1 MSLLTFLQRAWV
13 RRLRAEDGAVTV
25 EFVIIFPFVLGLL
38 LMSIDSG
45 ITQLRQVF
53 LHRAVD
59 VAIRE
64 VRLGNVSESDS
75 LAELICARTA
85 MLPGCRQK
93 IAVEMQPID
102 TTTFAGLNDPNQC
115 VDRETE
121 ITPAVTFNPGT
132 GGEAQELML
141 IRVCVIAD
149 PFVSVTGYISALPLN
164 ADGNYVLVSNSV
176 FVNEPR

>member
-1 MSLLTFLQRAWV
+1 MSCLARIQRALARTW
-13 RRLRAEDGAVTV
+13 RAEGGAVTV
-25 EFVIIFPFVLGLL
+25 EFVIIFPFVLSLL

-59 VAIRE
+59 LAVRE
-64 VRLGNVSESDS
+64 VRLGRTNDADRMSD
-75 LAELICARTA
+75 LICARTA

-93 IAVEMQPID
+93 IAVEMQPIN
-102 TTTFAGLNDPNQC
+102 TETFDGLDAPNQC

-121 ITPAVTFNPGT
+121 IAPALVFDPGA
-132 GGEAQELML
+132 GEQELML

-149 PFVSVTGYISALPLN
+149 PFVRLTGYISALPMN
-164 ADGNYVLVSNSV
+164 EDGDYVLVSNSV
-176 FVNEPR
+176 FVMEPR

>member
-1 MSLLTFLQRAWV
+1 MSVLSSLQSALARRWRAD
-13 RRLRAEDGAVTV
+13 DGAVTV

-38 LMSIDSG
+38 LMSVDAG

-59 VAIRE
+59 IAIRE
-64 VRLGNVSESDS
+64 VRLGRVSESDS
-75 LAELICARTA
+75 MADLICARTA
-85 MLPGCRQK
+85 MLPRCRQR

-102 TTTFAGLNDPNQC
+102 TTTFVGLDEPNQC

-121 ITPAVTFNPGT
+121 ITPAVTFNPGA
-132 GGEAQELML
+132 GEQELML

-149 PFVSVTGYISALPLN
+149 PFVRVTGYVSALPIN
-164 ADGNYVLVSNSV
+164 ADGDYVLVSNSV